1 MNEKLYDK
9 LISSFD
15 LEDRS
20 LPSFLNYFPLVLC
33 KINYLLSIFI
43 KPNDNKFQHLKLYSN
58 HTLTESEKIR

>member
-20 LPSFLNYFPLVLC
+20 LPSFLNCFPQVLS

-43 KPNDNKFQHLKLYSN
+43 KPNDNRFQHLKLYSN
-58 HTLTESEKIR
+58 NTLTEHQKIK